1 MATVNS
7 GIQITNPFYDSGNG
21 IGGADLNIGAGL
33 FSGIGNAINDIFS
46 SQATKTADETK
57 AAGLLVEQQDL
68 TLAAQFAG
76 EEDQYT
82 KEATAV
88 SLSNNVRNSEL
99 GIGQNKAAIA
109 DNGFALSGSAED
121 IIRQSHEQAGL
132 TQASTQ
138 MQGAITEQ
146 GYEEQQQVDTNEA
159 AEAGAAAAA
168 ASKAGHDAGVAG
180 VFGAV
185 LQGAGALVSL
195 F

>member
-1 MATVNS
+1 MA
-7 GIQITNPFYDSGNG
+7 GIQITNPFYDSGSG
-21 IGGADLNIGAGL
+21 IGGANLNIGSAL
-33 FSGIGNAINDIFS
+33 FSGIGNAVNDIFS
-46 SQATKTADETK
+46 SQATEAADETK
-57 AAGLLVEQQDL
+57 AAGLLVEQQDY

-76 EEDQYT
+76 EENQYT
-82 KEATAV
+82 QEATAV
-88 SLSNNVRNSEL
+88 SLSNNVRNAEL

-121 IIRQSHEQAGL
+121 IIRQAHEQAGL

-146 GYEEQQQVDTNEA
+146 GYQEQQQVDTNEA

-168 ASKAGHDAGVAG
+168 ASAAGHEAGVAG